1 MSKEEI
7 ELTNRI
13 DNLQIVIEQRETE
26 INILRTRLKQLKR
39 EKARLKPQ
47 TQKRK

>member
-13 DNLQIVIEQRETE
+13 DNLQIIIEQRQTE
-26 INILRTRLKQLKR
+26 INILRNRLKQLKR
-39 EKARLKPQ
+39 EKKTLKPQ